1 MLGARRGLSIGTG
14 HQPSASRR
22 DRAEWQH
29 AEWQHAEW
37 QHAETA
43 TRGANVCPQA
53 DDEHHPRS
61 GDWGV

>member
-1 MLGARRGLSIGTG
+1 MLGARRGLGIGTG

-29 AEWQHAEW
+29 AE
-37 QHAETA
+37 TA
-43 TRGANVCPQA
+43 TGGANVCPQA
-53 DDEHHPRS
+53 DDEHHTRS